1 MNEPAPL
8 DGSSLV
14 VGFGLGFLCAISL
27 LVVVAPFGWVF
38 ATWMKCF
45 LTGGGVSLVHII
57 GMLLRR
63 SPVSLIVDAHHTLIQ
78 GGRASRVQIVEQT
91 YIANRHRI
99 QTLGDLIELS
109 TKALD
114 AKEAAK

>member
-1 MNEPAPL
+1 MNDPAPL
-8 DGSSLV
+8 DSSSLV

-27 LVVVAPFGWVF
+27 LVVIEPVLWVF
-38 ATWMKCF
+38 DTWMKCF
-45 LTGGGVSLVHII
+45 LTGGGVSLFPIL

-63 SPVSLIVDAHHTLIQ
+63 SPVSLIVDAHHALIQ
-78 GGRASRVQIVEQT
+78 GGRASRVQLVEQT

-109 TKALD
+109 TKALNE
-114 AKEAAK
+114 KEAK

>member
-1 MNEPAPL
+1 MNAPAPL

-14 VGFGLGFLCAISL
+14 VGFGLGFVCAISL
-27 LVVVAPFGWVF
+27 LVVFAPFLWVF
-38 ATWMKCF
+38 ATWMRCF
-45 LTGGGVSLVHII
+45 LTGGRVSLVQII

-63 SPVSLIVDAHHTLIQ
+63 SPVSLIVDAHHALIQ
-78 GGRASRVQIVEQT
+78 GGRASRVQLVEQT

-114 AKEAAK
+114 ETEKAK

>member
-1 MNEPAPL
+1 
-8 DGSSLV
+8 
-14 VGFGLGFLCAISL
+14 
-27 LVVVAPFGWVF
+27 
-38 ATWMKCF
+38 
-45 LTGGGVSLVHII
+45 VHII

-63 SPVSLIVDAHHTLIQ
+63 SPVSLIVDAHHALIQ

-91 YIANRHRI
+91 YISSRHRI

-114 AKEAAK
+114 EADGRK

>member
-38 ATWMKCF
+38 ATWMK
-45 LTGGGVSLVHII
+45 
-57 GMLLRR
+57 
-63 SPVSLIVDAHHTLIQ
+63 
-78 GGRASRVQIVEQT
+78 
-91 YIANRHRI
+91 
-99 QTLGDLIELS
+99 
-109 TKALD
+109 
-114 AKEAAK
+114 